1 MQAVVQSNGL
11 QWKRCKVLR
20 VCKLTEINNAQHS
33 SLPAYSVV
41 GCRSRPSPSSSV
53 TAAMYGLLSACV
65 VANVLFAW
73 LGLTYLYIAKGVI
86 LEDCTSDGIVG
97 VRDFAS
103 SVVLQLKALRYFLW
117 IEGNAV
123 IQ

>member
-1 MQAVVQSNGL
+1 
-11 QWKRCKVLR
+11 
-20 VCKLTEINNAQHS
+20 
-33 SLPAYSVV
+33 
-41 GCRSRPSPSSSV
+41 
-53 TAAMYGLLSACV
+53 MYGLLSACV

-86 LEDCTSDGIVG
+86 LENCTSDGIVG